1 MRLAEDQ
8 ELEEEEGNYSKDEG
22 KTILK
27 NKFSSCAEW
36 TFILEE
42 MCELLLKCKHV
53 FMSLSIKPGVFA
65 LKSFHCVLVG
75 DFASLVFLK
84 PATKKL
90 VSTFSVRVSSWEV
103 ETSIVDLE
111 DIFNRTIFS
120 PAEKSFQT
128 FQT

>member
-8 ELEEEEGNYSKDEG
+8 ELEEEEGNDSKDEG

-27 NKFSSCAEW
+27 NELPSCAES

-42 MCELLLKCKHV
+42 MCELLLRCKLV
-53 FMSLSIKPGVFA
+53 FMSLLSIKPGVFA

-84 PATKKL
+84 PATEKACQHI
-90 VSTFSVRVSSWEV
+90 FSMGVK
-103 ETSIVDLE
+103 TSIVDLE
-111 DIFNRTIFS
+111 DVLNRTIFS
-120 PAEKSFQT
+120 PAKKTFQT

>member
-1 MRLAEDQ
+1 MR
-8 ELEEEEGNYSKDEG
+8 
-22 KTILK
+22 
-27 NKFSSCAEW
+27 
-36 TFILEE
+36 
-42 MCELLLKCKHV
+42 CKYV
-53 FMSLSIKPGVFA
+53 FMSLLSIKPGVFA